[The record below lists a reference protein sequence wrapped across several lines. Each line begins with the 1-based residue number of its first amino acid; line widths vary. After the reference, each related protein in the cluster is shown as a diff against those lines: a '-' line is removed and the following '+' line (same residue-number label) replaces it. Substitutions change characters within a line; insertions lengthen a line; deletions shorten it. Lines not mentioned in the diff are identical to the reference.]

1 MGSQHWLVSAIAL
14 VTALNAMALSE
25 SEYSIESYDKS
36 PGIYYESKGTA
47 ILFNV
52 VWKIIVYVDLN
63 EIDKETMALKQ
74 YVHHVELL
82 CQTSIIRNW
91 TGCAHFNEDANDRLG
106 QISKTEMLLKEVT
119 GQTGGSKR
127 KRRGCLTL

>member
-1 MGSQHWLVSAIAL
+1 MGSQHWLVIAIAL

-63 EIDKETMALKQ
+63 EIHKETMALKQ
-74 YVHHVELL
+74 YYIMWSCYVKPV
-82 CQTSIIRNW
+82 
-91 TGCAHFNEDANDRLG
+91 
-106 QISKTEMLLKEVT
+106 
-119 GQTGGSKR
+119 
-127 KRRGCLTL
+127 